1 MEHVRYAELDA
12 FCEGIADAREKKNEA
27 VGDEK
32 GYITGALGAMQKR
45 GCVVYRH
52 DGVELLFVPGDA
64 KLRVRLTKDEGE
76 GGDVPGDDGHAPAAD
91 PDAGD
96 VLDEGDGDDQGDQD

>member
-1 MEHVRYAELDA
+1 MEHVRYRELDA
-12 FCEGIADAREKKNEA
+12 FCEGIADARAKKNEA
-27 VGDEK
+27 IADEK

-45 GCVVYRH
+45 GCVVYKH
-52 DGVELLFVPGDA
+52 DGIELLFVPGDA

-76 GGDVPGDDGHAPAAD
+76 GADVQTEQSAGDAPALD

-96 VLDEGDGDDQGDQD
+96 VLDPDDGDQD